1 MSAVA
6 RNLAPTLRAAAR
18 QYPVVTLTGPRQSG
32 KTTLCRAEFPD
43 HAYVNLERLDLR
55 EYARSDPRGFLDEH
69 GEGAILDEVQHV
81 PELLS
86 WLQVE
91 VDERPDVGRFV
102 LTGSQQFGLTQAITQ
117 SLAGRT
123 AVLHLLPLALDELQ
137 RFDDPP
143 DTLLQTL
150 LAGAYPRVHDRGLD
164 AQLWHAGYITTYVE
178 RDVRQIKGVGD
189 LEAFAAFVQLAA
201 GRTAQ
206 TVNLTSLGGDAG
218 VTHNTA
224 RSWLSVLEASYLV
237 HRLPPWHR
245 NLKKRVTKAPKL
257 HFIDSGL
264 LCHLLGIRSVE
275 ALRHHPLRGA
285 IFESWAV
292 SEVLKARRNAGLSP
306 RLFHFRDHKGLEVD
320 LIVELAEAVAL
331 VEAKSGATVA
341 ADFFEPLRRL
351 VGLAEGVEWRPLLPR
366 VVYGGLDPQR
376 RSDLEVVP
384 WRQITEVHWD

>member
-1 MSAVA
+1 MSTVP

-69 GEGAILDEVQHV
+69 RDGAILDEVQHV

-91 VDERPDVGRFV
+91 VDERADVGRFI
-102 LTGSQQFGLTQAITQ
+102 LTGSHQFSLTQAISQ

-143 DTLLQTL
+143 DTLFQTL
-150 LAGAYPRVHDRGLD
+150 LAGAYPRVHDRALD

-189 LEAFAAFVQLAA
+189 LAAFAAFVQLAA

-206 TVNLTSLGGDAG
+206 TVNLSSLGGDAG

-224 RSWLSVLEASYLV
+224 RSWLSVLEASYLL

-257 HFIDSGL
+257 HFVDSGL
-264 LCHLLGIRSVE
+264 VCHLLGIRSVE
-275 ALRHHPLRGA
+275 ALRNHPLRGA
-285 IFESWAV
+285 IFESWVV

-320 LIVELAEAVAL
+320 LVVELADAVAL

-341 ADFFEPLRRL
+341 SDFFEPLRRL

-376 RSDLEVVP
+376 RSDVEVVP